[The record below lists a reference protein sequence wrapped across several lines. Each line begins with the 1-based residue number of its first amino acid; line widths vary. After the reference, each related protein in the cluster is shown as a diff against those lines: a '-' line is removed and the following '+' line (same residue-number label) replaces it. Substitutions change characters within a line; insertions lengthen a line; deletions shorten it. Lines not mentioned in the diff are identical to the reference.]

1 MRRAHS
7 EELLSE
13 VGVDS
18 ELSRSR
24 SPKRMMLNKRSSIAC
39 SSSGL
44 LQVSDHPRMRHNSAD
59 QTEEEENEENNY
71 ENFAHELSHNGYLW
85 NQNMNTRELTNDLN
99 HHKIQVDLNSTNS
112 DSNTLQSITS
122 STENN
127 GILTVNSRPTTVS
140 PERRLDMV
148 LGSEMSQFSA
158 DTMSPQNLARPI
170 PTFNSFGIVPEIQEI
185 HRARPAYAP
194 TPSPGESDDNLAPP
208 LPARQN
214 QSQPHSLP
222 FFPYHQFPGRSV
234 KPMRKF
240 LKWHTL
246 FKNHRKRLIL
256 KIVYF
261 YFTVA
266 PLDEN
271 DYSPAEDQSSES
283 PNSQK
288 AKFRSYEASCSGD
301 FPSLLNL
308 PLGSDGQ
315 GSHDSH
321 NDSGYSTRF
330 GYSAGP
336 SPSLSG
342 NSFFLKR
349 LKLQNSFMAFFI
361 HCRKSPG
368 K

>member
-18 ELSRSR
+18 ESR
-24 SPKRMMLNKRSSIAC
+24 SPCPKKLNKRSSIAC
-39 SSSGL
+39 SMTDSSGL
-44 LQVSDHPRMRHNSAD
+44 LQVSDHPRMRHSS
-59 QTEEEENEENNY
+59 EGEEENEENNY

-158 DTMSPQNLARPI
+158 DNMSPQNLARPI

-222 FFPYHQFPGRSV
+222 FFPYHQFPRRSV

-240 LKWHTL
+240 LKCHTV

-256 KIVYF
+256 KIVYS

-288 AKFRSYEASCSGD
+288 AKFRSYEASCNGD
-301 FPSLLNL
+301 FPSLLN
-308 PLGSDGQ
+308 
-315 GSHDSH
+315 
-321 NDSGYSTRF
+321 
-330 GYSAGP
+330 
-336 SPSLSG
+336 
-342 NSFFLKR
+342 
-349 LKLQNSFMAFFI
+349 
-361 HCRKSPG
+361 
-368 K
+368 